1 MKSDIQQVT
10 LNAERLLVA
19 EREHYLRL
27 HPRSIK
33 LSKSA
38 SQHFLYGVPMHW
50 MNDWGTPVPLFVQQA
65 QGVHFTC
72 ADGIVYT
79 DFCLGDKGELNR

>member
-38 SQHFLYGVPMHW
+38 SQPRFYSDVAIYASTECWRGF
-50 MNDWGTPVPLFVQQA
+50 D
-65 QGVHFTC
+65 
-72 ADGIVYT
+72 
-79 DFCLGDKGELNR
+79 